1 MSVNYSLPVINARL
15 QAVANTIDAAGSPGY
30 LIIRNNS
37 GTTLSTIQLARPC
50 GTVNGGILTFTGTL
64 LDPAA
69 TATGTAENAII
80 TDASGAV
87 MISGLTV
94 GIPLSSA
101 DIIMS
106 NGLNSTVI
114 SVGQVVQLLSAQIT
128 GT

>member
-30 LIIRNNS
+30 LIIRDNS

-87 MISGLTV
+87 MI
-94 GIPLSSA
+94 
-101 DIIMS
+101 
-106 NGLNSTVI
+106 
-114 SVGQVVQLLSAQIT
+114 
-128 GT
+128 

>member
-30 LIIRNNS
+30 LIIRDNS

>member
-69 TATGTAENAII
+69 TATGSAENAII
-80 TDASGAV
+80 TNANGAV

>member
-1 MSVNYSLPVINARL
+1 MLFRS
-15 QAVANTIDAAGSPGY
+15 
-30 LIIRNNS
+30 
-37 GTTLSTIQLARPC
+37 
-50 GTVNGGILTFTGTL
+50 
-64 LDPAA
+64 PAA
-69 TATGTAENAII
+69 TATGSAENAII